1 MKYESR
7 TTRVSIIP
15 KGEPIFS
22 QHGYHIEIDDEAAGE
37 FVSVKYED
45 QGAKDGMEIDP
56 EVWPILRETIDAMF
70 ADIKQREESL

>member
-7 TTRVSIIP
+7 ITRVSIIP

-45 QGAKDGMEIDP
+45 QGATDDMRIEP
-56 EVWPILRETIDAMF
+56 EAWLILRETIDAMF
-70 ADIKQREESL
+70 ADIKQREESP